1 LNRSH
6 LHVPIS
12 ASLAAAIVVAW
23 GVGIEVPPGLTAGVA
38 PK

>member
-1 LNRSH
+1 
-6 LHVPIS
+6 VPIP
-12 ASLAAAIVVAW
+12 ASFTAAIVVAW